1 MKWREENNNVMT
13 QRPPRRRSVV
23 SVSVSVIIKP
33 TILLR
38 KTLYIQ
44 ETSPMRDNKD

>member
-23 SVSVSVIIKP
+23 SVSVIIKP

-38 KTLYIQ
+38 KALYIQ